1 MIGSYPIA
9 QVREPVTAVKFL
21 AERVDLVA
29 LLGIQHPEG
38 DDTWSAVDICEGWAK
53 KRGFYT
59 AKAARLDGNRAAN
72 GILRMALDGKICLTL
87 KPPHFHAM
95 EGNNCTTIYYRQPLR
110 V

>member
-1 MIGSYPIA
+1 M
-9 QVREPVTAVKFL
+9 KFL
-21 AERVDLVA
+21 AERVDLVS

-38 DDTWSAVDICEGWAK
+38 DDTWSAMDICDGWAK

-59 AKAARLDGNRAAN
+59 AKAARLDSNRAAN

-95 EGNNCTTIYYRQPLR
+95 EGIIHFYPKYFLLTIIIIFKMNGRIIQMCR
-110 V
+110 K